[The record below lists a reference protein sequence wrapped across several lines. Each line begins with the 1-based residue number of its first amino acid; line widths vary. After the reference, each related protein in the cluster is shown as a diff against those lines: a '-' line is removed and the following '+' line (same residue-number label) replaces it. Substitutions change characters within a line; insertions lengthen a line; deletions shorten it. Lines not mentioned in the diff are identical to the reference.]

1 MTGSASVLP
10 TAFALPYDARMINS
24 DLDLAHWRQILAER
38 SRVQIPDFLQVS
50 AANAFAEELAA
61 RIPWQLAERS
71 DGHSHTT
78 PRGAYPDPET
88 FARLL
93 ERGYARAAESYQFA
107 YDSYMLVKAAHEG
120 WDPTLLV
127 HGLLRFLNT
136 EDYIQFARY
145 LGDDL
150 TITHTTAQCTRYRPG
165 HYLMPH
171 DDTDET
177 EGRRYA
183 FVINLSR
190 DWRPDWGGQLQF
202 LDTAGNVL
210 ETFMPRW
217 NSLSLFRVPQRHQ
230 VTFVAPWAAHPRHAV
245 TGWWLAK

>member
-1 MTGSASVLP
+1 MTGDDTVLS
-10 TAFALPYDARMINS
+10 TVFALHYDADMINQ
-24 DLDLAHWRQILAER
+24 DLDIAHWQHSLAEQ
-38 SRVQIPDFLQVS
+38 SRVQIPNFLQD
-50 AANAFAEELAA
+50 AAAHAFAEELATH
-61 RIPWQLAERS
+61 IPWQLAERS
-71 DGHSHTT
+71 DGSSRTT
-78 PRGAYPDPET
+78 PRGAYPDPDAFT
-88 FARLL
+88 RLL
-93 ERGYARAAESYQFA
+93 ERGYARASESYQFA
-107 YDSYMLVKAAHEG
+107 YDSYMLVKAAQEG

-136 EDYIQFARY
+136 DDFITFARY
-145 LGDDL
+145 LSNDPS
-150 TITHTTAQCTRYRPG
+150 ITHTTAQCTRYRPG
-165 HYLMPH
+165 QYLMPH

-230 VTFVAPWAAHPRHAV
+230 VTFVVPWAAHPRHAV